1 MASWVQEMGVKVL
14 NLHQELT
21 AFVELSEIETQNL
34 YQMIHS
40 RIIIIPLLAVMFL
53 VMAGCHH
60 DSATMQELA
69 RIDSMVYHQ
78 GEREG
83 LPLLQQMDIKDFN
96 NEEKSYHSLLLTMA
110 QYKCYQPFTSDSVI
124 SEVVDYYRK
133 SGDKVKYLK
142 ALVAQGCVLEDLGNP
157 DKAVE
162 VYHQAEI
169 IRPIADT
176 AMTAYAKLRLAV
188 LYQENIVGAKT
199 IAVEKYKEALD
210 LYRFLNDKHYQ
221 MLCLSII
228 GAIYRDYKDKER
240 QDSCLF
246 FIDSATEL
254 AKEMNDTYFQFETL
268 FMKAEFFELVKFD
281 YRTAKNL
288 VVQAIKIGGKE
299 IDHPRAHFCA
309 AKSYIKLGQRDS
321 ALYYLNHAPAIR
333 TYRDSIMYFK
343 ALSEIALFDKDT
355 ERWVYYY
362 DKANGIADS
371 VLIHSLNHRLRG
383 VEKKY
388 DVQLAVLNRVQS
400 EARLNQ
406 ALLLAAL
413 LALALFA
420 LAFLVWRYKNQLKM
434 RQNEVEMLK
443 ADLDG
448 SLHSL
453 QQMQARLDSQ
463 GQDDEGKVRQSD
475 ELRAIINQQISAVHQ
490 LMEWSYQY
498 DSEKFAAKFKE
509 MMTVPGVSDDSNY
522 WSHLQS
528 LVNELH
534 DNVLVKAQEE
544 AGGALTE
551 TELNLLALYCCG
563 FSRTVIMVTMGY
575 RSIGTVYN
583 KKITIAKKL
592 HVRDLDEFVRRH
604 TA

>member
-1 MASWVQEMGVKVL
+1 
-14 NLHQELT
+14 
-21 AFVELSEIETQNL
+21 
-34 YQMIHS
+34 MIH
-40 RIIIIPLLAVMFL
+40 IKNVFIPFIAVFSLMI
-53 VMAGCHH
+53 AGCKH
-60 DSATMQELA
+60 DSATMQELS
-69 RIDSMVYHQ
+69 RIDSMVYHYHEQ
-78 GEREG
+78 EA
-83 LPLLQQMDIKDFN
+83 LTLLQQMNTEQLSK
-96 NEEKSYHSLLLTMA
+96 EERSYHAVLLSMA
-110 QYKCYQPFTSDSVI
+110 LYKNYILNTSDSAINEAVN
-124 SEVVDYYRK
+124 YYRS
-133 SGDKVKYLK
+133 SGDRLEYLK
-142 ALVAQGCVLEDLGNP
+142 ALIAQGCVNEDMGHLE
-157 DKAVE
+157 
-162 VYHQAEI
+162 QAAESYN
-169 IRPIADT
+169 RAEELPIATDS
-176 AMTAYAKLRLAV
+176 ALIAYAKLRLGV
-188 LYQENIVGAKT
+188 LYQSQVIGTNT
-199 IAVEKYKEALD
+199 IALQKYEEALP
-210 LYRFLNDKHYQ
+210 LFRALGDKHYE
-221 MLCLSII
+221 LICLTSL
-228 GAIYRDYKDKER
+228 GGIYRNIDEKH
-240 QDSCLF
+240 
-246 FIDSATEL
+246 DSAVVVMKDAIALAQEL
-254 AKEMNDTYFQFETL
+254 GDQYHTFANRYL
-268 FMKAEFFELVKFD
+268 LAEYYLVREQD
-281 YRTAKNL
+281 YSLSKKYAL
-288 VVQAIKIGGKE
+288 QAVSADPAI
-299 IDHPRAHFCA
+299 IDHPRAHYRLA
-309 AKSYIKLGQRDS
+309 SSYMLLGQPDS
-321 ALYYLNHAPAIR
+321 AVYYLKNAPQAVSA
-333 TYRDSIMYFK
+333 RDSIVYYEL
-343 ALSEIALFDKDT
+343 LSELEHRYWKD
-355 ERWVYYY
+355 EGKSKYYIQL
-362 DKANGIADS
+362 AHAIADS
-371 VLIHSLNHRLRG
+371 VTINGLNDRLLA

-463 GQDDEGKVRQSD
+463 EPDDEGKARQSD
-475 ELRAIINQQISAVHQ
+475 ELRAIISQQISAVHQ

-498 DSEKFAAKFKE
+498 DGDKFAAKFKE

-534 DNVLVKAQEE
+534 DNVLVKAQET
-544 AGGALTE
+544 AGGTLTE
-551 TELNLLALYCCG
+551 SELNLLALYCCG

>member
-1 MASWVQEMGVKVL
+1 
-14 NLHQELT
+14 
-21 AFVELSEIETQNL
+21 
-34 YQMIHS
+34 MIH
-40 RIIIIPLLAVMFL
+40 IKNVFIPFIAVFSLMI
-53 VMAGCHH
+53 AGCKH
-60 DSATMQELA
+60 DSATMHELS
-69 RIDSMVYHQ
+69 RIDAVAYHYHEQ
-78 GEREG
+78 EAPTR
-83 LPLLQQMDIKDFN
+83 LQQMNTEQLSK
-96 NEEKSYHSLLLTMA
+96 EERSYHAVLLSMA
-110 QYKCYQPFTSDSVI
+110 LYKNYILNTSDSAINEAVN
-124 SEVVDYYRK
+124 YYRS
-133 SGDKVKYLK
+133 SGDRLEYLK
-142 ALVAQGCVLEDLGNP
+142 ALIAQGCVNEDMGHLE
-157 DKAVE
+157 
-162 VYHQAEI
+162 QAAESYN
-169 IRPIADT
+169 RAEELPIATDS
-176 AMTAYAKLRLAV
+176 ALIAYAKLRLGV
-188 LYQENIVGAKT
+188 LYQSQVIGTNT
-199 IAVEKYKEALD
+199 IALQKYEEALP
-210 LYRFLNDKHYQ
+210 LFRALGDKHYE
-221 MLCLSII
+221 LICLTSL
-228 GAIYRDYKDKER
+228 GGIYRNIDEKH
-240 QDSCLF
+240 
-246 FIDSATEL
+246 DSAVVVMKDAIALAQEL
-254 AKEMNDTYFQFETL
+254 GDQYHTFANRYL
-268 FMKAEFFELVKFD
+268 LAEYYLVREQD
-281 YRTAKNL
+281 YSLSKKYAL
-288 VVQAIKIGGKE
+288 QAVSADPAI
-299 IDHPRAHFCA
+299 IDHPRAHYRLA
-309 AKSYIKLGQRDS
+309 SSYMLLGQPDS
-321 ALYYLNHAPAIR
+321 AVYYLKNAPQAVSA
-333 TYRDSIMYFK
+333 RDSIVYYEL
-343 ALSEIALFDKDT
+343 LSELEHRYWKD
-355 ERWVYYY
+355 EGKSKYYIQL
-362 DKANGIADS
+362 AHAIADS
-371 VLIHSLNHRLRG
+371 VTINGLNDRLLA

-463 GQDDEGKVRQSD
+463 EPDDEGKARQSD
-475 ELRAIINQQISAVHQ
+475 ELRAIISQQISAVHQ

-498 DSEKFAAKFKE
+498 DGDKFAAKFRE